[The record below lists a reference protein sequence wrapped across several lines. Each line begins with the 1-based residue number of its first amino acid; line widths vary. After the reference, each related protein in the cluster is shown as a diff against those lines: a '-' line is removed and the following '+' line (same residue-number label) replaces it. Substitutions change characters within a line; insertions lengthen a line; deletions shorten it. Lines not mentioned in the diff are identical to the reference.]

1 MLTKQN
7 VIGSKIRDLRRAK
20 KVSQAM
26 LAARCE
32 VLGWRISENGITKI
46 ERQIRCVTDRE
57 LLILAE
63 ALHVKLRDIFPEKNK
78 LF

>member
-1 MLTKQN
+1 
-7 VIGSKIRDLRRAK
+7 
-20 KVSQAM
+20 M

-32 VLGWRISENGITKI
+32 ILGWEVSENGITKI
-46 ERQIRCVTDRE
+46 ETQVRCVTDKE

-63 ALHVKLRDIFPEKNK
+63 ALKVKLRDLLPGRSN